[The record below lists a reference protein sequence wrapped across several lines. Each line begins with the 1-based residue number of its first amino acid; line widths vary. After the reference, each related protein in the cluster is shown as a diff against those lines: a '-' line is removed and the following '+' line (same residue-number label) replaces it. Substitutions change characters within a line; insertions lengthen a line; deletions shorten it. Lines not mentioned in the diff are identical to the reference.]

1 MVQLPSPFTSPIR
14 RFSNDSGVVDVTA
27 DVLEDAVV
35 VVVVVWVSEVVV
47 SQILELQLVGTA
59 FQTGGV
65 CRRYHRVSQLPD
77 AAYRV
82 LEGAVAVD
90 PA

>member
-47 SQILELQLVGTA
+47 CAVVVTEEADAVPSSTNFLLN
-59 FQTGGV
+59 F
-65 CRRYHRVSQLPD
+65 
-77 AAYRV
+77 AAYV
-82 LEGAVAVD
+82 CAVE